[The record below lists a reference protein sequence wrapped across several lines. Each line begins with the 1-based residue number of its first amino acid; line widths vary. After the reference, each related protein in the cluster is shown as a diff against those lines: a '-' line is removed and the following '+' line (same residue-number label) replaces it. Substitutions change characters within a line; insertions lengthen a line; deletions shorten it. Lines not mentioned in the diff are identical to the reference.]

1 MSTTENR
8 KQIVVRA
15 KILFIAFALIGILLI
30 SRTFQLQFI
39 QGEKYREL
47 GKKHGTKNMEIEAS
61 RGNILAEDGRLLATS
76 VPIYDLHFDF
86 VAMDP
91 TLFKDSLE
99 QLSQGLA
106 KVFTDRT
113 SADFRSFL
121 VQGKNKNKRFAL
133 LRRGVTFQELQ
144 KIKSLPIINKG
155 RNKSGLVVETRYR
168 REMPFRM
175 LAKRTIGYM
184 IPGVNPVGIEGA
196 FDKILAGKNGKRL
209 MQRVAGGQLWIPID
223 EASELAPLHGKDVVT
238 TLRVDV
244 QDVAES
250 ALEKAL
256 IKHNAKHGCAIVME
270 TKTGKIIAIAN
281 LGKDEKT
288 GAYTEDLNYA
298 IGESVEPGSTFKVAS
313 LCVGFENGDFDLQT
327 KINMHGGAFSILGRP
342 IKDSH
347 KGEYEGTVKK
357 ALAVSSNAAITELV
371 YNTYKNKKSQFYKT
385 IDQFRLSQPLGL
397 EIAGEPKPSFP
408 NRNVSYFHPQSL
420 VSNAFG
426 YEMKITPLQLL
437 AFYNC
442 IANRG
447 KYMKP
452 YLVSEIQQFGK
463 TIEKFEPIVL
473 EENAMKPSTVNMAF
487 EMMRSVVDSNHGTA
501 FKQLKN
507 PYYSIAGKT
516 GTAVIYDGNSAN
528 GPRKY
533 RASFA
538 GFFPADSPLY
548 TCIVVITE
556 PTNGDYYANAVAA
569 PVFREIADVLMAWEK
584 SRPKPSKIVHY
595 PNNRFNLLNGNTKSL
610 YSTLQSLGNQTQFD
624 ESAVWSSDYF
634 DTIGKVHQLKPIITK
649 NGLVPNVLGMGLSDA
664 IFLLESNGYQVRPS
678 GKGKVISQSA
688 APNTRIPLRSTIQI
702 QLR

>member
-1 MSTTENR
+1 MSTKDTR
-8 KQIVVRA
+8 KEIVVRA
-15 KILFIAFALIGILLI
+15 KVLFIAFALIGIVLVG
-30 SRTFQLQFI
+30 RTFQLQFI
-39 QGEKYREL
+39 QGDKYREM
-47 GKKHGTKNMEIEAS
+47 GEKHGTKTMEIEAS

-86 VAMDP
+86 VAMNE
-91 TLFKDSLE
+91 TLYKDSLE
-99 QLSQGLA
+99 YLAKGLA
-106 KVFTDRT
+106 SVFPEKST
-113 SADFRSFL
+113 SDFRSFI
-121 VQGKNKNKRFAL
+121 VSGKNKNKRFAL
-133 LRRGVTFQELQ
+133 IKRGVSYQQLQ
-144 KIKSLPIINKG
+144 KIKVLPIINKG

-175 LAKRTIGYM
+175 LAKRTIGYI
-184 IPGVNPVGIEGA
+184 IPGVKPVGIEGA
-196 FDKILAGKNGKRL
+196 FNQSLSGASGKRL

-223 EASELAPLHGKDVVT
+223 VASDVEPMHGKDIVT
-238 TLRVDV
+238 TIRVDV

-250 ALEKAL
+250 TLEKAL

-288 GAYTEDLNYA
+288 GTYTEDLNYA

-327 KINMHGGAFSILGRP
+327 KINMHGGAFSILGRS

-347 KGEYEGTVKK
+347 TGENEGTVKK

-385 IDQFRLSQPLGL
+385 IEQFRLTQPLGL

-408 NRNVSYFHPQSL
+408 NPNASYFHPQSL

-452 YLVSEIQQFGK
+452 YMVSEIQQFGK
-463 TIEKFEPIVL
+463 SIQKFEPVVL
-473 EENAMKPSTVNMAF
+473 AEKVMKPSTVEMAF
-487 EMMRSVVDSNHGTA
+487 EMMRAVVDSNFGTA
-501 FKQLKN
+501 TKELKN
-507 PYYSIAGKT
+507 PYYSVAGKT
-516 GTAVIYDGNSAN
+516 GTAVIYDGNSTNA
-528 GPRKY
+528 PRKY

-538 GFFPADSPLY
+538 GFFPADTPLY
-548 TCIVVITE
+548 SCIVVITE
-556 PTNGDYYANAVAA
+556 PSNGAYYASAVAA

-584 SRPKPSKIVHY
+584 SRPQPSKMVQY
-595 PNNRFNLLNGNTKSL
+595 PSNRYNLLSGSTKAMN
-610 YSTLQSLGNQTQFD
+610 STLEAFGFHAQFD
-624 ESAVWSSDYF
+624 ESSNWSSDYW
-634 DTIGKVHQLKPIITK
+634 DSVGKVHQLKPIPQR
-649 NGLVPNVLGMGLSDA
+649 NGLVPNVVGMGLTDA
-664 IFLLESNGYQVRPS
+664 IFLLESRGYQVIPK
-678 GKGKVISQSA
+678 GKGKVVAQSA
-688 APNTRIPLRSTIQI
+688 TPNARLPLRSTVQI
-702 QLR
+702 DLK